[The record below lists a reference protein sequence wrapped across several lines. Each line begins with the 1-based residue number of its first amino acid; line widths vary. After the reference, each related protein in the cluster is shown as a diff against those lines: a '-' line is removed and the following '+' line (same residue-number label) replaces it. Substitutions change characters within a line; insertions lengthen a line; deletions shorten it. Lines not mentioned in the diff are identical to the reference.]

1 MPQDKSKAGEHADE
15 DDEMSD
21 DDVEN
26 DDGEDA
32 NEPITT
38 NAIVADRDLP
48 GILAKGAALAS
59 NEEKLSLF
67 FDNPELSFKVFM
79 TSHAREMGYIW

>member
-1 MPQDKSKAGEHADE
+1 
-15 DDEMSD
+15 MSD
-21 DDVEN
+21 DEVEN
-26 DDGEDA
+26 DDEEDA
-32 NEPITT
+32 NEPIST

-48 GILAKGAALAS
+48 AMLAKGAAMAS

-67 FDNPELSFKVFM
+67 FDDPELSFRVFM